1 MLHLLGAPGAPQL
14 AVDPDLHAEGV
25 QDGQDLRCRDHD
37 RAERGA
43 EVLGLGRPHETL
55 DHLAELHV
63 AGAEVVQQHEAARHA
78 ERLLAGQV
86 RCVPDDDDPDL
97 QLVVESLGVG
107 RPPDGVTIA
116 DERRRVA
123 LVVQRPLVPQRA
135 RTQPRERSPGQP
147 LVAVGHAPGNGLTP
161 GGGLAQP
168 QQAAAR
174 ADHVLLPQRAITE
187 RCRTERQAEQVRGR
201 VTGRYLFG
209 GQLPGQLV
217 DLLARREEGQ
227 QVGAGRA

>member
-1 MLHLLGAPGAPQL
+1 MLHLLGAPGTPQL
-14 AVDPDLHAEGV
+14 AVDPDLHAEGA
-25 QDGQDLRCRDHD
+25 QDGQDLRRRDHD

-43 EVLGLGRPHETL
+43 EVLRLGGPHETL

-63 AGAEVVQQHEAARHA
+63 AGAEVVQQDEAARHA

-86 RCVPDDDDPDL
+86 LCVPDDDDPDL

-107 RPPDGVTIA
+107 RPPDGVTVA

-135 RTQPRERSPGQP
+135 RAQPRERSPGQP
-147 LVAVGHAPGNGLTP
+147 LVAVGHPP

-174 ADHVLLPQRAITE
+174 ADHVLLPQRAITK
-187 RCRTERQAEQVRGR
+187 RRRTERQAEEVRAR
-201 VTGRYLFG
+201 LTGRYRFG
-209 GQLPGQLV
+209 GQFPGQLV

-227 QVGAGRA
+227 QVGARRA